1 MNQDYRNISTKK
13 VVKKGIIYFF
23 LGAFTLIQLFPFYWL
38 VTFSFKSNTEI
49 FDSHNLAGLPKVWRL
64 ENYSD
69 ALLGGGILTYFLNS
83 VFYSVVTVIVST
95 ILAAMA
101 AYAIIRMNW
110 KLKGIAA
117 MVFTLGIMIPVQATL
132 LPLFQA
138 LDRLEL
144 RQGYLGL
151 LLPYIAFAMPMSIMI
166 LSGFYRSVPREI
178 EEAACIDGCGIY
190 AMFFRIILPI
200 VRPGI
205 ATASIFAFL
214 NTWNELLFANTFVD
228 KQELKTLPVGIMS
241 FVGEHSTNWGVIG
254 AGMVVAT
261 LPTVVI
267 YFLLSKQVQESLT
280 IGAVKG

>member
-1 MNQDYRNISTKK
+1 MNQDKSISMKK
-13 VVKKGIIYFF
+13 TAKKGIIYFF

-49 FDSHNLAGLPKVWRL
+49 FDSHNLAGLPRVWRL
-64 ENYSD
+64 ENYTD

-83 VFYSVVTVIVST
+83 VFYSVVTVAVST

-101 AYAIIRMNW
+101 AYAIIRMSW
-110 KLKGIAA
+110 KLKGIAS
-117 MVFTLGIMIPVQATL
+117 MIFTLGIMIPVQATL

-138 LDRLEL
+138 LDRMGL

>member
-1 MNQDYRNISTKK
+1 MDKTKAIT
-13 VVKKGIIYFF
+13 KKGIIYLF
-23 LGAFTLIQLFPFYWL
+23 LGLFTVIQIFPFYWL
-38 VTFSFKSNTEI
+38 VTFSFKSNSEI
-49 FDSHNLAGLPKVWRL
+49 FDSNNLAGLPKTWRF

-69 ALLGGGILTYFLNS
+69 ALMNGGILTYFFNS
-83 VFYSVVTVIVST
+83 VFYSVVTVVVST
-95 ILAAMA
+95 LLAAMA
-101 AYAIIRMNW
+101 AYAIHRMNW
-110 KLKGIAA
+110 KLKGIAS
-117 MVFTLGIMIPVQATL
+117 MIFTLGIMIPVQAAL

-138 LDRLEL
+138 LDMLEL

-166 LSGFYRSVPREI
+166 LGGFYRSIPREI

-190 AMFFRIILPI
+190 SLFFRIIIPI
-200 VRPGI
+200 IRPGI

-228 KQELKTLPVGIMS
+228 NQELKTLPVGIMS

-261 LPTVVI
+261 LPTVLI
-267 YFLLSKQVQESLT
+267 YFMLSKQVQESLT

>member
-38 VTFSFKSNTEI
+38 GTFSFKSNTEI

>member
-1 MNQDYRNISTKK
+1 MI
-13 VVKKGIIYFF
+13 
-23 LGAFTLIQLFPFYWL
+23 
-38 VTFSFKSNTEI
+38 
-49 FDSHNLAGLPKVWRL
+49 
-64 ENYSD
+64 
-69 ALLGGGILTYFLNS
+69 
-83 VFYSVVTVIVST
+83 
-95 ILAAMA
+95 
-101 AYAIIRMNW
+101 
-110 KLKGIAA
+110 
-117 MVFTLGIMIPVQATL
+117 FTLGIMIPVQATL

-138 LDRLEL
+138 LDRMEL

>member
-1 MNQDYRNISTKK
+1 M
-13 VVKKGIIYFF
+13 
-23 LGAFTLIQLFPFYWL
+23 
-38 VTFSFKSNTEI
+38 TFSFKSNTEI

-64 ENYSD
+64 ENYTD

-83 VFYSVVTVIVST
+83 VFYSAVTVAVST

-110 KLKGIAA
+110 KFKGIAA
-117 MVFTLGIMIPVQATL
+117 MIFTLGIMIPVQATL

-138 LDRLEL
+138 LDRMEL

>member
-1 MNQDYRNISTKK
+1 MNEDNRRNTKK
-13 VVKKGIIYFF
+13 MAKKSIIYFF

-64 ENYSD
+64 ENYTD

-83 VFYSVVTVIVST
+83 VFYSAVTVAVST

-110 KLKGIAA
+110 KFKGIAA
-117 MVFTLGIMIPVQATL
+117 MIFTLGIMIPVQATL

-138 LDRLEL
+138 LDRMEL

-254 AGMVVAT
+254 AGMVGAT